1 MVKIVDMTSALQ
13 QVREK
18 KADFLRLN
26 FANNQTVKKAERW
39 LYNNLGHSNPGY
51 TSIIADKNSIE
62 FQDMNDADSVMTKL
76 KRAGFT
82 FKVDMREGLN
92 KDDEKTIKPIIKQL
106 QKSVAA
112 HDAQAKQLKK
122 DISDEKDL
130 EEGKMNQ
137 LHMYMKQGKS
147 AKEIAKLMKLD
158 VKTIQSLMGEELKSE
173 SLEEQ
178 KKDLEEQ
185 LKTAEKELEELYIK
199 EDKAYVIR
207 FKRIKDKERMVV
219 VFRNQN
225 DADMYADNIKKQGGQ
240 VFSNKLEKIPYK
252 VVDKK

>member
-1 MVKIVDMTSALQ
+1 MVKMIDMTSALK
-13 QVREK
+13 QVRE
-18 KADFLRLN
+18 
-26 FANNQTVKKAERW
+26 
-39 LYNNLGHSNPGY
+39 
-51 TSIIADKNSIE
+51 
-62 FQDMNDADSVMTKL
+62 
-76 KRAGFT
+76 
-82 FKVDMREGLN
+82 GLD

-112 HDAQAKQLKK
+112 HSAQAKQLKK
-122 DISDEKDL
+122 DISDEKD
-130 EEGKMNQ
+130 
-137 LHMYMKQGKS
+137 
-147 AKEIAKLMKLD
+147 
-158 VKTIQSLMGEELKSE
+158 
-173 SLEEQ
+173 LEEQ

-225 DADMYADNIKKQGGQ
+225 DADMYADNIKKQGGK

-252 VVDKK
+252 VVDRKSK